1 MRKNK
6 MIIILIIVSIVIL
19 ASAVGIYFTAKSKT
33 TNDEIGKLNN
43 YYEKLKNTSSY
54 SFTSWLDDQNNVK
67 YSKNNNESYNETTYQ
82 GKNTKYIVKNGNTY
96 LVKDSEKVYYTYE
109 NNETDVYAIEMQIA
123 DIKENEASSG
133 KEKIEGKQYKYE
145 EFKGISN
152 FYIGNINAND
162 ENTKTRFYFDGDNL
176 AYIKTIVDENTE
188 QLLKIEFSET
198 VDNKLFNIPT
208 NYKEM

>member
-109 NNETDVYAIEMQIA
+109 NNETDLYAIEMQIA

-145 EFKGISN
+145 EFKGIFN

-162 ENTKTRFYFDGDNL
+162 DNTKTRFYFDGDNL

>member
-109 NNETDVYAIEMQIA
+109 NNETDLYAIEMQIA

>member
-109 NNETDVYAIEMQIA
+109 NNETDLYAIEMQIA

-198 VDNKLFNIPT
+198 VDNKIFNIPT